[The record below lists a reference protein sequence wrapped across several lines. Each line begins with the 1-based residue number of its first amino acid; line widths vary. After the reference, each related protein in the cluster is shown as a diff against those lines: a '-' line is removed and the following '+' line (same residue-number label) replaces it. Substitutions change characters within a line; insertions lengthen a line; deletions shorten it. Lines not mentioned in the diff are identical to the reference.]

1 LIYPNYLYPKI
12 QHLYEGIRMNSL
24 SLCERDINTKELNKF
39 HWKYSTNFKTKTRTS
54 EKQALQYL
62 EGKFLEKGRGNM
74 TSYAENVKGSNNQ
87 KFQHFISDSQWD
99 TEPIID
105 QIQKDVTD
113 LIGDKINGSIHIDE
127 SGFKKEGKN
136 SVGVKRQYFGRLGKI
151 DNCQMGVFL
160 GYANGNRRTLIDE
173 RLYLPEDWAND
184 PIRRKKCGVPD
195 DIVFKTKGQLGLE
208 MLLEAQNRKVPFAW
222 VGMDCFY
229 GEQPWLLDEIDSK
242 DMIYIADIPFD
253 TQIWLEKPRTE
264 IPEKKG
270 IVGRNPKREK
280 IICGEPQPI
289 TVQELAKQLDSSRY
303 KRVFLRETERKEL
316 WSMLACLRVFP
327 VRNKLPGVETWL
339 IIRKDEGENKT
350 KFQLSNAPLD
360 TSIERLGQMSCSR
373 YWIERA
379 LEDGKGE
386 AGLADYQVR
395 GWTGWHHHMVMT
407 LLAMLFILQMVVKWG
422 RKAESMSVQDVK
434 EILEVI
440 LPRKKITE
448 KEILAIIQ
456 QKHRARLSA
465 RKSHHRRNGYTL

>member
-1 LIYPNYLYPKI
+1 
-12 QHLYEGIRMNSL
+12 MNSL

-39 HWKYSTNFKTKTRTS
+39 HRKYADSFKTKTRTL
-54 EKQALQYL
+54 EKQALQYM
-62 EGKFLEKGRGNM
+62 EGKFLERGRGNM
-74 TSYAENVKGSNNQ
+74 TSYAKNVKGSNNQ

-105 QIQKDVTD
+105 QIQEDVTD

-127 SGFKKEGKN
+127 SGFKKDGKD
-136 SVGVKRQYFGRLGKI
+136 SVGVKRQYLGRLGKME
-151 DNCQMGVFL
+151 NCQMGVFL
-160 GYANGNRRTLIDE
+160 GYACGNRRTLIDE
-173 RLYLPEDWAND
+173 RLYIPEDWAND
-184 PIRRKKCGVPD
+184 PIRRHKCGVPED
-195 DIVFKTKGQLGLE
+195 VVFKTKAELGLE
-208 MLLEAQNRKVPFAW
+208 MLLDAQDRDIPFAW

-229 GEQPWLLDEIDSK
+229 GEQPWLLDSIDNRK
-242 DMIYIADIPFD
+242 MTYIADIPSD
-253 TQIWLEKPRTE
+253 TQVWLEKPKIE
-264 IPEKKG
+264 IPAKKG
-270 IVGRNPKREK
+270 KRGPDPKRK
-280 IICGEPQPI
+280 KLVSGELNPI
-289 TVQELAKQLDSSRY
+289 KVQELAGQLEPTRY
-303 KRVFLRETERKEL
+303 SRVFLRDTERKEL
-316 WSMLACLRVFP
+316 WSTLACLRVFP
-327 VRNKLPGVETWL
+327 VRDGLPGAETWL

-350 KFQLSNAPLD
+350 KYQFSNASYY

-448 KEILAIIQ
+448 REILAIIE
-456 QKHRARLSA
+456 QKHRAKLSA
-465 RKSHHRRNGYTL
+465 RKSHHHRNGYSL